1 MDLGQREHEGA
12 QKCLGMRVTNG
23 GARVSKRLL
32 LTERAKLGCFVRFGF
47 TTMPENVENPKT
59 GGIEQRTTKKSIA
72 GFLTLITRSD
82 RRSPLFWWFVDHFE
96 DLRMAELE
104 GGLGIPWR
112 KLCVKWA
119 AEGIT
124 SSGGRPITAETAKKT
139 WQRVRKEMVRV
150 TERKARELAE
160 RQERQSTDPRRNMPS
175 RFPKGMD
182 FSPQIVPTPAK
193 ASSGALVAIA
203 AQLPVASSGT
213 NGSDDYWKTT
223 ELPEELSDRKAFDY
237 DGTRLDLRQF
247 IREDVENEPWN
258 ADKSL
263 SPRLRKGLLINT
275 VMSRANE
282 WATNR
287 IDRSKRRKW

>member
-1 MDLGQREHEGA
+1 MKDDGGCEDDGQ
-12 QKCLGMRVTNG
+12 
-23 GARVSKRLL
+23 
-32 LTERAKLGCFVRFGF
+32 
-47 TTMPENVENPKT
+47 
-59 GGIEQRTTKKSIA
+59 QRRPKKSTESFMKFVA
-72 GFLTLITRSD
+72 RPP
-82 RRSPLFWWFVDHFE
+82 RRSPLFWWLMDHHDE
-96 DLRMAELE
+96 LRRCEAH
-104 GGLGIPWR
+104 GGLGVPWR
-112 KLCVKWA
+112 TLCADLAERGIKA
-119 AEGIT
+119 A
-124 SSGGRPITAETAKKT
+124 GGKPVTWETARKT
-139 WQRVRKEMVRV
+139 WRRVRKEFVLAE
-150 TERKARELAE
+150 ERRERELAE
-160 RQERQSTDPRRNMPS
+160 RQERQSADPRRNMPS

-193 ASSGALVAIA
+193 ASSGALVAMA
-203 AQLPVASSGT
+203 AQLPAASSVT

-282 WATNR
+282 WAINR